1 MDLLPEPFGGFNM
14 VGNITDIGV
23 RLADMDAHG
32 VQVQALS
39 AWLGLLSKGT
49 EAAQRFNDALARVVE
64 ANPDR
69 FVGLAIA
76 PMGEPEKA
84 PAEIERSVRELGM
97 VGVGIAS
104 NVNGTNL
111 DAKEFGPFWA
121 KVQELDV
128 PVFIHPAN
136 VLGRTG

>member
-1 MDLLPEPFGGFNM
+1 MRTIDTHAHIVPEEVMDLLPEPFGGFNM

-76 PMGEPEKA
+76 PMGEPEKRRRRLSA
-84 PAEIERSVRELGM
+84 PSGSWAWS
-97 VGVGIAS
+97 AS
-104 NVNGTNL
+104 ASPPTS
-111 DAKEFGPFWA
+111 
-121 KVQELDV
+121 
-128 PVFIHPAN
+128 
-136 VLGRTG
+136 TG